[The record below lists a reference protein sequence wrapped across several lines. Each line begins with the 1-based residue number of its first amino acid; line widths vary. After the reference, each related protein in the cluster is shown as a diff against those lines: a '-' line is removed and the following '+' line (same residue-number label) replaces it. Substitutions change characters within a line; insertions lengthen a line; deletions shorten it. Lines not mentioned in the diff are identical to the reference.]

1 MAELLN
7 VLRSWL
13 SFLQRISISNLVEII
28 IIAFLIYEIL
38 YWIKNTRAWTLLK
51 GLAVILAFM
60 LLAALFELRTI
71 LWLFEN
77 TEAIAATAL
86 HVINQPEHRNALEHL

>member
-28 IIAFLIYEIL
+28 IIAFLIYEI
-38 YWIKNTRAWTLLK
+38 
-51 GLAVILAFM
+51 
-60 LLAALFELRTI
+60 
-71 LWLFEN
+71 
-77 TEAIAATAL
+77 
-86 HVINQPEHRNALEHL
+86 

>member
-51 GLAVILAFM
+51 
-60 LLAALFELRTI
+60 
-71 LWLFEN
+71 
-77 TEAIAATAL
+77 
-86 HVINQPEHRNALEHL
+86 

>member
-28 IIAFLIYEIL
+28 IIAFLIYVLNRIL
-38 YWIKNTRAWTLLK
+38 YGNSFLIKRTLHYLI
-51 GLAVILAFM
+51 GVQPIGAVYLGNRYGIRHAFIGN
-60 LLAALFELRTI
+60 LPLIKQAAVLYVNGF
-71 LWLFEN
+71 
-77 TEAIAATAL
+77 A
-86 HVINQPEHRNALEHL
+86 NAY